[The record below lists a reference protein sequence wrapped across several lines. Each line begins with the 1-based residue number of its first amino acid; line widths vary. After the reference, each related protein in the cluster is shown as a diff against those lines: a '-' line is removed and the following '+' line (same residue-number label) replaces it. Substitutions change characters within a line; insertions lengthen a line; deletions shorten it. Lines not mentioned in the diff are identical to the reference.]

1 MWILRVFSIGFY
13 SILLWPFHIPLWC
26 TGYLIRDKANS
37 PKGRGIW
44 LGILTSGLILC
55 ELTCWYILQGF
66 DRWGGFIAI
75 AVVLDLLIGYAA
87 AALPPFFRK
96 CFRQYMQYLETDDE
110 KEESL

>member
-1 MWILRVFSIGFY
+1 MWILRVFSTGFY

-26 TGYLIRDKANS
+26 TGYLVQDKLKS
-37 PKGRGIW
+37 KKGRRIW
-44 LGILTSGLILC
+44 LGILALGLILC

-87 AALPPFFRK
+87 AALPPL
-96 CFRQYMQYLETDDE
+96 FRQLTQRYLQYLETDDE
-110 KEESL
+110 EEAL